1 MRKEEFLEEVC
12 KRVMEDNG
20 DIETV
25 VVAVITKDDTVE
37 TVYSSDK
44 MAHKILAAGIINQD
58 AIWQAVVENADADDD
73 DEMEDNT

>member
-1 MRKEEFLEEVC
+1 MRKEEFLEKVC

-37 TVYSSDK
+37 TVYSSDN

-58 AIWQAVVENADADDD
+58 AIWQAVVANAEDEDD
-73 DEMEDNT
+73 DEMEGNS